1 MTASLTLLPTLWRR
15 VDKPVCQTTQ
25 LSRKEEEKEREGTEE
40 RGKGRE
46 REKPVPCQLRG
57 RLCVARRAGTRRRE
71 RREEKNKG
79 RGSDGAQVKLRATGS
94 LPRRQGHP
102 AQTVSV

>member
-1 MTASLTLLPTLWRR
+1 VSIHTYRLPTLWRR

-40 RGKGRE
+40 RGKTRE

-57 RLCVARRAGTRRRE
+57 RLCGARRAEHVGE
-71 RREEKNKG
+71 KEEKRRIKG
-79 RGSDGAQVKLRATGS
+79 GCEKGKLCDVLTGILGPRAVM
-94 LPRRQGHP
+94 GHR
-102 AQTVSV
+102 SN